1 MKQRIAAMGA
11 LLCAYTTMFASGF
24 QTLEQGASNLGTAT
38 AGATVN
44 ANGDATAAF
53 WNPSAGFASGLKI
66 GETKVDVGVDIIL
79 SKFDFNATRVVST
92 IDPSLTGRTGKS
104 GDAGCVSAV
113 PNLYIL
119 HRLSEDF
126 MLSFSLSAPYALE
139 TDYDANWV
147 GRQTALNSNL
157 TTFDFNPSLAYKI
170 NEYITI
176 NGGISAQ
183 WLHANLSSMPFS
195 GIEACVTGQ
204 SFGIGGNAG
213 FTINYAEDGRVG
225 FQWRSEVFHDI
236 AGNNHMNGIPT
247 DRIGCDL
254 NLPHSF
260 TVGWY
265 QRLRGDLKK
274 FAVMADYSY
283 TLWSS
288 FDRLYIYKKS
298 GGYITNQ
305 EEAWRNTS
313 RIAAGVHFFPL
324 DNDDLVIRL
333 GSAWDQ
339 TPITDPE
346 HRYSRIPCTDRIW
359 FSGGVGYK
367 YGNFN
372 IDLAYTFIYFYQQPE
387 MNDMFAYPGVGYT
400 DIDGYFSGRAH
411 VIALQ
416 VGYKF

>member
-79 SKFDFNATRVVST
+79 SKFDFNATSVRSAFPQ
-92 IDPSLTGRTGKS
+92 INGKTGKS

-113 PNLYIL
+113 PNLYML

-139 TDYDANWV
+139 TDYDSNWL

-157 TTFDFNPSLAYKI
+157 TTFDFNPSLAYRI

-183 WLHANLSSMPFS
+183 WLHANLTSMPDLVHEYA
-195 GIEACVTGQ
+195 ITGQ
-204 SFGIGGNAG
+204 SFGVGGNAG
-213 FTINYAEDGRVG
+213 FTINYAKDGRIG
-225 FQWRSEVFHDI
+225 FQWRSEVSHDI
-236 AGNNHMNGIPT
+236 AGNYHYQGQMG
-247 DRIGCDL
+247 RIGCDL

-288 FDRLYIYKKS
+288 FDRLYIYSKE
-298 GGYITNQ
+298 GGSNPSDQ

-313 RIAAGVHFFPL
+313 RIAAGIHFFPL

-387 MNDMFAYPGVGYT
+387 MNDAFKLGGTTVT